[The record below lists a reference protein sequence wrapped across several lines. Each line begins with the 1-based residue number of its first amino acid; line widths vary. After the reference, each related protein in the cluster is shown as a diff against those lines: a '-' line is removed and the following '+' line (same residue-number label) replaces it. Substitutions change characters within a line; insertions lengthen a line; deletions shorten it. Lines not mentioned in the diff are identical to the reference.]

1 MLKGDSTPLMKGKLF
16 RFIILGVTNVWFGR
30 IVELSLALDQKVE
43 QLTVVRGVQQEYVS
57 YAYGTMLFMFIRL
70 EITTSDASWKRK
82 MPRSPRSPR
91 LSPRSIKRMYIRST
105 CEMMS
110 DDVVEIVRYLDKLFS
125 ILFLN
130 KASQKLVSTPE
141 NGNQN

>member
-82 MPRSPRSPR
+82 MLRLPRSPR

-110 DDVVEIVRYLDKLFS
+110 DDVVVRYLDKLFS